1 MRFNVGKNAVGDS
14 IADAVCRCWFHL
26 IVVLK
31 FKNLRNRAHRKPNPR
46 ATRRNISRVS
56 VAMRRLGEK
65 NSAVGERYLRFVVV
79 SEGDVV
85 VLVVADAPLLVEDLV
100 PLYFLNP
107 DGGGEFGSGG
117 GDHLRLLTCK

>member
-107 DGGGEFGSGG
+107 DRGGEFGSGG
-117 GDHLRLLTCK
+117 GDHLRLLT

>member
-1 MRFNVGKNAVGDS
+1 MRFTVGKNSVGDS
-14 IADAVCRCWFHL
+14 IADAVCRCWFHF

-107 DGGGEFGSGG
+107 DGGGEFVSGG
-117 GDHLRLLTCK
+117 GDHLRLLT